1 MHAWMLETVVA
12 TFSTNVMHCTCFWLS
27 LALSKLAH
35 MFLSVGLCRV
45 FTPLS
50 QWIKLLCDFV
60 GAATMSME
68 LVRQY
73 KIVSE
78 GAVWTPTQK
87 EENGKTWFAF
97 AK

>member
-1 MHAWMLETVVA
+1 M
-12 TFSTNVMHCTCFWLS
+12 
-27 LALSKLAH
+27 
-35 MFLSVGLCRV
+35 
-45 FTPLS
+45 PLS
-50 QWIKLLCDFV
+50 QWIKLLCDFVV

-97 AK
+97 AKWDRGFVHWVTGKSLDLRKEKDGGTVNTKFY